1 MKTLSARGA
10 GVGCGSNPVLGRFRA
25 WRELGGGVREIGRA
39 IRGRTEVLGGHMD
52 GLLILISM
60 AAGTVAFIALIRPL
74 PRFWLPTRKRA
85 AIAWVASFVLL
96 FIGGSLLPVSISET
110 PPEVLVGQEVTDM
123 EVASNREE
131 GAEVGGVLLA
141 NAERQ
146 VQASDKAAE
155 KILARW
161 EPSPEMA
168 KTLRLPFFE
177 KATLTYRAGKM
188 ILVSQYGDGGRMER
202 VLVERP
208 AGDAAER
215 KFDLQ
220 TQDRPEYF
228 TLSGTGV
235 VRYFSWE
242 GREFKTASVSFI
254 DPDAMNIGNNVQQRP
269 CIPTKLSPAAME
281 LVRLY
286 DQLHAF
292 KDDPEFIR
300 VGFAGGPYSA
310 WLQAIERHR
319 NTNSGLELLDELGFT
334 PSAVLNLGMNY
345 IGENL
350 SESDLSFIEA
360 SERKIQAGLALTRCT
375 ELGSEWQEIVQASSE
390 ARQSYLAEA
399 EAQILAL
406 ESLLG
411 RPLTDEEL
419 ADVEFEKLRGVLEA
433 GTDAARAALAE
444 LQPLTDRMRA
454 FRDQRIPEHGAAL
467 ARAVA
472 AAGAAERGQGT
483 YTASLAAVETYV
495 TLAAVIEAEISAL
508 VTELAAVEATA
519 PAKVS
524 AVAATARMGME
535 QALAQIT
542 PSLAVLRDLLETQRA
557 MVAELEQLE
566 NMGK

>member
-1 MKTLSARGA
+1 MSVELIAILAAGVALAGVILTATRGLMTAREMSTIVVTIVLSLMGLSSCGEAEETTSRSTATSEEELAAQLGTDTEPVDAGHNRNIDVGTLSARAGA
-10 GVGCGSNPVLGRFRA
+10 P
-25 WRELGGGVREIGRA
+25 
-39 IRGRTEVLGGHMD
+39 TD
-52 GLLILISM
+52 G
-60 AAGTVAFIALIRPL
+60 
-74 PRFWLPTRKRA
+74 
-85 AIAWVASFVLL
+85 
-96 FIGGSLLPVSISET
+96 
-110 PPEVLVGQEVTDM
+110 
-123 EVASNREE
+123 
-131 GAEVGGVLLA
+131 
-141 NAERQ
+141 
-146 VQASDKAAE
+146 

-188 ILVSQYGDGGRMER
+188 ILVSQYGDGGRMGR

-208 AGDAAER
+208 AGKAAER

-220 TQDRPEYF
+220 TQERPEYF
-228 TLSGTGV
+228 TLSETGV

-242 GREFKTASVSFI
+242 GREFKTASVTFI
-254 DPDAMNIGNNVQQRP
+254 DPNAMNIGNNVQQRP
-269 CIPTKLSPAAME
+269 CIPTKLSSAAME

-319 NTNSGLELLDELGFT
+319 DTNSGLELLDELGFT
-334 PSAVLNLGMNY
+334 PGDVLLLGMNY
-345 IGENL
+345 LGEDL
-350 SESDLSFIEA
+350 SESDLLFIED

-390 ARQSYLAEA
+390 ARRSFEA
-399 EAQILAL
+399 EAGQRA
-406 ESLLG
+406 E
-411 RPLTDEEL
+411 
-419 ADVEFEKLRGVLEA
+419 
-433 GTDAARAALAE
+433 RAAVAE
-444 LQPLTDRMRA
+444 SRSLTDRMRA

-483 YTASLAAVETYV
+483 YTAALAAAETYV

-508 VTELAAVEATA
+508 ATELAAVEETA
-519 PAKVS
+519 PAKVA
-524 AVAATARMGME
+524 AVTATARMGME

-542 PSLAVLRDLLETQRA
+542 SSLAVQRALLETQRA
-557 MVAELEQLE
+557 MVAELEQLRR
-566 NMGK
+566 